1 MSGGGVGG
9 GGWVQWGKGG
19 RLMQKWGV
27 TTILITLQFN
37 YIYSVCG
44 KSKVFFITFF
54 PSGFMQDSHL
64 IQVFIVPKYCMPQV
78 GPKWNTYLSFYQA
91 KFENKF

>member
-1 MSGGGVGG
+1 
-9 GGWVQWGKGG
+9 
-19 RLMQKWGV
+19 
-27 TTILITLQFN
+27 
-37 YIYSVCG
+37 
-44 KSKVFFITFF
+44 
-54 PSGFMQDSHL
+54 MQDSHL